1 MKSYDSKY
9 DGLCKKCEQLEEA
22 GNKIGNKH
30 DSMKNH
36 RKYIQQLINDKET
49 RERLEKE
56 ELERKKR
63 EKEEQKRIEEKIE
76 YLNKKNKRQLN
87 YKKTSRSV

>member
-9 DGLCKKCEQLEEA
+9 DGLCKKCEQLRSE
-22 GNKIGNKH
+22 NKIENKH

-63 EKEEQKRIEEKIE
+63 KR
-76 YLNKKNKRQLN
+76 RT
-87 YKKTSRSV
+87 KTY